1 VIDPRELR
9 QTLGCFATG
18 VVVVTAAYEGS
29 EHGMTANAFTSVSL
43 DPPLVLVCIGNR
55 ARMSRVLE
63 PGMHFGIS
71 VLSATQREISQA
83 FAGRPQLPAALEF
96 TWRRGVPLIAAA
108 CAHFVCGLA
117 EARLAGDH
125 TLYIGAVEE
134 FAASERAPLIFHRG
148 SYTSLNSV
156 AGPS

>member
-1 VIDPRELR
+1 MLDPREYR
-9 QTLGCFATG
+9 RTLGQFATG

-43 DPPLVLVCIGNR
+43 DPPLVLICIGNR

-71 VLSATQREISQA
+71 ILSATQREVSQT
-83 FAGRPQLPAALEF
+83 FAGRAQSPDSVSF
-96 TWRRGVPLIAAA
+96 TWRRGVPLIACA
-108 CAHFVCGLA
+108 CAHFVCTLA

-125 TLYIGAVEE
+125 TVYIGAVEE
-134 FAASERAPLIFHRG
+134 FSSAERPPLVFHRG
-148 SYTSLNSV
+148 AYTSLDNPLS
-156 AGPS
+156 

>member
-1 VIDPRELR
+1 MLDPRELR
-9 QTLGCFATG
+9 QTLGRFATG

-71 VLSATQREISQA
+71 ILAASQRDTSQT
-83 FAGRPQLPAALEF
+83 FAGRPQSSTSVEF
-96 TWRRGVPLIAAA
+96 TWRRGVPLIAGA
-108 CAHFVCGLA
+108 CAHFNCRLS

-125 TLYIGAVEE
+125 TLYIAAVEE
-134 FAASERAPLIFHRG
+134 FSATECPPLVFHRG
-148 SYTSLNSV
+148 AYTSLGAEV
-156 AGPS
+156 